1 MPPGRFTFT
10 TRGSFVLIGGIFSQ
24 PFSLSKLKETGGI
37 RSSRA
42 GGRAV
47 QSGSRRSA
55 VLCRGRA
62 RGMPWRVLAGLRRA
76 SRLDGGVGFCRP
88 SGRAGGAGV
97 GTKFEGESDYRWA
110 GRTNGKKALPPSLI
124 LINAEKSVWALRS
137 HPASQILPG

>member
-24 PFSLSKLKETGGI
+24 PFSLSKLKKTGI
-37 RSSRA
+37 QSSHS

-47 QSGSRRSA
+47 QRGGHGST
-55 VLCRGRA
+55 VFCQGRA
-62 RGMPWRVLAGLRRA
+62 CGMPWRVLAGLRRA
-76 SRLDGGVGFCRP
+76 SGLDGGVGFCRLL
-88 SGRAGGAGV
+88 GRAGGAGV

-110 GRTNGKKALPPSLI
+110 GRTNGKKALLPSLI

-137 HPASQILPG
+137 HSASQILPG